1 MKERESVKKVYDE
14 IHAPEALLRKV
25 MEMNKKDFKFRN
37 AVKFVAMA
45 AAALVITV
53 VASNGI
59 CYAATGETWIGKM
72 KVLINGVETEQEV
85 TWERQEDMLVGTIEM
100 EIEEGEPCEMEI
112 VAEDEEAER
121 LEDTVVI
128 AIAVVTETEKEEA
141 DE

>member
-45 AAALVITV
+45 AAALAITV

-72 KVLINGVETEQEV
+72 KVLINGIETEQEV
-85 TWERQEDMLVGTIEM
+85 TWEQKEDMLVGTIEM
-100 EIEEGEPCEMEI
+100 EVEEGEPFEMEI
-112 VAEDEEAER
+112 VAEEEAER

-128 AIAVVTETEKEEA
+128 AVVTETEKEEA
-141 DE
+141 GE

>member
-45 AAALVITV
+45 AAALAITV

-72 KVLINGVETEQEV
+72 KVLINGVEMEQEV

-100 EIEEGEPCEMEI
+100 EVEEGEPFEMEI
-112 VAEDEEAER
+112 VTEDEEAER

-128 AIAVVTETEKEEA
+128 AVVTETEKEEA